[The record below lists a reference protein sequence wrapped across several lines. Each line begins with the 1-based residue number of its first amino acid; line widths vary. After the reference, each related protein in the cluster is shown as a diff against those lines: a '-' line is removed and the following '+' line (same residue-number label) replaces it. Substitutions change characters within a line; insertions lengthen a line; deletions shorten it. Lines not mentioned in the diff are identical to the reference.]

1 MKLDIRMRHLSLPAE
16 VLADL
21 RHRVAGAF
29 ARLGPWVRTVNITV
43 EDVNGPKGGADKQVR
58 LRLRGRAI
66 PRIVIEH
73 VGVDTVAAVA
83 AAVERAV
90 QTLVR
95 KVARRRGFAPNLATS
110 RGTQ

>member
-1 MKLDIRMRHLSLPAE
+1 MKLDIRMRHLSPPAD

-21 RHRVAGAF
+21 RRRVAGAF
-29 ARLGPWVRTVNITV
+29 ARFDPWVRAVNITV
-43 EDVNGPKGGADKQVR
+43 EDINGPKGGADKQVR
-58 LRLRGRAI
+58 LHLRGRSI

-95 KVARRRGFAPNLATS
+95 KVTRHRGFAPNVAT
-110 RGTQ
+110 